1 MEDSLDPAEFY
12 QNRLKLISAIESKEG
27 VVVYPHKYRASLTI
41 AQFREKYAGLQ
52 KGEKLE
58 GPDNKISINGRLM
71 RKSGAGSGLLFYD
84 IVENGVKLQV
94 FCNKAD
100 YEDQAHFD
108 TIHEFLRKG
117 DIIGVEGYPF
127 RSSPKK
133 KENEGELSIIPAKI
147 TLLTPC
153 LHMFPSEREGLVDQE
168 KRYRQ
173 RYLDLIV
180 NHNKIRRNFEIRTK
194 IIKFLRKYLDD
205 RNFLEVETPMM
216 NEIAGGAT
224 AKPFETFHNDLNHK
238 LFLRIAPEL
247 YLKQLV
253 VGGIDRVYEVGRQF
267 RNEQIDLTHNPEF
280 TSCEFYMAYADYE
293 DLIQLTED
301 LLSGM
306 VYHIHGSFKIQY
318 HPHGHDQPPI
328 DIDFTPPW
336 KRYSMM
342 DALAEE
348 GIVIPGPMESEETNL
363 YLRKECE
370 KRNVLC
376 TEPQT
381 TARLLDKLVG
391 EYIESKCINPAF
403 IMDHPAIMSPLSKW
417 HRSKPGLTER
427 FEVFVNTKEIVNA
440 YTELNDP
447 RVQRERFEDQAK
459 AKAAG
464 DDEAVDIDENFV
476 MSLEYGLPPTGGW
489 GFGIDRFTMFM
500 SDNINIKEVLL
511 FPAMRPLPK

>member
-1 MEDSLDPAEFY
+1 MAEQTAADQQTAHDGEKKEAKVILDEDGKPISKNELKRRAAAEKAAKVKAEKEAAKKAREEEQLQKQGGKKKEKLVEDSLDPAEYY
-12 QNRLKLISAIESKEG
+12 QNRLKLISAIESKEH
-27 VVVYPHKYRASLTI
+27 VVVYPHKYHATLTV
-41 AQFREKYAGLQ
+41 AQFREKYAYLQ
-52 KGEKLE
+52 KGEKVE
-58 GPDNKISINGRLM
+58 GPENKVSVNGRLL
-71 RKSGAGSGLLFYD
+71 RKSTAGAGLLFYD
-84 IVENGVKLQV
+84 LVENGVKIQV
-94 FCNKAD
+94 FCNKSD
-100 YEDQAHFD
+100 YEDQEHFD
-108 TIHEFLRKG
+108 VIHEFLRKG
-117 DIIGVEGYPF
+117 DIVGVEGYAF

-133 KENEGELSIIPAKI
+133 KENDGELSIIPSKI

-205 RNFLEVETPMM
+205 RGFLEVETPMM

-293 DLIQLTED
+293 DLIKLTED
-301 LLSGM
+301 LLSSM
-306 VYHIHGSFKIQY
+306 VFFIHGTYKIQY

-348 GIVIPGPMESEETNL
+348 GIVIPGPMDSEETNL

-370 KRNVLC
+370 KRNVSPSLH
-376 TEPQT
+376 
-381 TARLLDKLVG
+381 LV
-391 EYIESKCINPAF
+391 F
-403 IMDHPAIMSPLSKW
+403 FL
-417 HRSKPGLTER
+417 
-427 FEVFVNTKEIVNA
+427 
-440 YTELNDP
+440 
-447 RVQRERFEDQAK
+447 
-459 AKAAG
+459 
-464 DDEAVDIDENFV
+464 
-476 MSLEYGLPPTGGW
+476 
-489 GFGIDRFTMFM
+489 
-500 SDNINIKEVLL
+500 
-511 FPAMRPLPK
+511 

>member
-1 MEDSLDPAEFY
+1 LESKAIVAFPHKFQASIT
-12 QNRLKLISAIESKEG
+12 ISA
-27 VVVYPHKYRASLTI
+27 Y
-41 AQFREKYAGLQ
+41 REKYASLA
-52 KGEKLE
+52 KGEKLD
-58 GPDNKISINGRLM
+58 GPENKVSINGRLA
-71 RKSGAGSGLLFYD
+71 RKSPSGAGLLFYD

-94 FCNKAD
+94 FCDKGH
-100 YEDQAHFD
+100 YIDQDHFD
-108 TIHEFLRKG
+108 LIHEFLRRG
-117 DIIGVEGYPF
+117 DIVGIEGFPF

-133 KENEGELSIIPAKI
+133 KDNEGELSIIPARI

-153 LHMFPSEREGLVDQE
+153 LHLFPSEREGLTDQE

-180 NHNKIRRNFEIRTK
+180 NHTKIRRNFEIRSQ
-194 IIKFLRKYLDD
+194 IIRYLRKFLDD
-205 RNFLEVETPMM
+205 RGFMEVETPMM

-224 AKPFETFHNDLNHK
+224 AKPFETFHNDLDMK

-293 DLIQLTED
+293 DLVGLTEE

-306 VYHIHGSFKIQY
+306 VFHIHGSYKIQY
-318 HPHGHDQPPI
+318 HAQGPDHPAVE
-328 DIDFTPPW
+328 IDFSPPW

-342 DALAEE
+342 DTLAEN
-348 GIVIPGPMESEETNL
+348 GIVLPGAFDSDETNL

-391 EYIESKCINPAF
+391 EYIESKCINPSF
-403 IMDHPAIMSPLSKW
+403 IMDHPVIMSPLSKW

-476 MSLEYGLPPTGGW
+476 TSLEYGLPPTGGW

-511 FPAMRPLPK
+511 FPAMRPPQK